1 MHRPLTE
8 TNLRRSASTSRWLL
22 STADDQR
29 CQLWK
34 SAKALHRLD
43 LYRARAQRSR
53 LHVDDDDDDSLIL
66 SPCHPILSSRNGF
79 DFHVYFMPT
88 NPVHVR
94 HVLQLHQRIS
104 SEFPELPIYCV
115 SDGPKGP
122 HPTATFKVLTNTLI
136 RLALF
141 LAGSSSIEDPLSD
154 TYRDHAELASWI
166 GQPWPLNLEV
176 LKGHGTE

>member
-66 SPCHPILSSRNGF
+66 SPCL
-79 DFHVYFMPT
+79 
-88 NPVHVR
+88 HVR

>member
-1 MHRPLTE
+1 
-8 TNLRRSASTSRWLL
+8 
-22 STADDQR
+22 
-29 CQLWK
+29 
-34 SAKALHRLD
+34 
-43 LYRARAQRSR
+43 
-53 LHVDDDDDDSLIL
+53 
-66 SPCHPILSSRNGF
+66 
-79 DFHVYFMPT
+79 MPT

-141 LAGSSSIEDPLSD
+141 LAGSSSIEDPL
-154 TYRDHAELASWI
+154 TSWSI
-166 GQPWPLNLEV
+166 PTQVTL
-176 LKGHGTE
+176 TETTRSSQVGLDSR